1 MYVCIA
7 LYGSAR
13 VVIGQPQ
20 IDVAFDS
27 PSITLGE
34 VLERMIAQYPR
45 ARPYLL
51 DEAGML
57 PPYMRVLIN
66 EVRPVPDATP
76 ATPLHDQ
83 DRIALLVAI
92 AGGEIRELILEDTK
106 KGLYG
111 KI

>member
-1 MYVCIA
+1 MNVWIA

-20 IDVAFDS
+20 IDIAFDS

-34 VLERMIAQYPR
+34 VLERMIALYPR

-57 PPYMRVLIN
+57 PSFMRVLIN
-66 EVRPVPDATP
+66 EVRPDPDATP
-76 ATPLHDQ
+76 TTLLYDQ
-83 DRIALLVAI
+83 DRVALLVAI
-92 AGGEIRELILEDTK
+92 AGGER
-106 KGLYG
+106 
-111 KI
+111 

>member
-1 MYVCIA
+1 MNVWIT

-20 IDVAFDS
+20 IDIAFDS

-34 VLERMIAQYPR
+34 VLERMIALYPR

-57 PPYMRVLIN
+57 PSFMRVLIN
-66 EVRPVPDATP
+66 EVRPDPDATP
-76 ATPLHDQ
+76 TTLLHDQ
-83 DRIALLVAI
+83 DRVALLVAI
-92 AGGEIRELILEDTK
+92 AGGER
-106 KGLYG
+106 
-111 KI
+111 